1 MKNYLILFTIL
12 LLNSTV
18 KSQCNGTEP
27 AFDLGNDTVL
37 CVGQS
42 LTLSAAPGY
51 DYYNWTNGSFQT
63 STVVS
68 ANGTYAVTA
77 GILGQNLVLNGSF
90 QGGTTAASNNFTT
103 AYFPGT
109 GGTYGL
115 LSNQGQFAIATSP
128 SLTHNNFINC
138 PDHTTGTGNMLVAN
152 GASIANTN
160 VWTQTI
166 AVTPNTDYLFSFW
179 QMNVL
184 NSPQVSNLQLFINN
198 VPISS
203 IVPTP
208 TTACSWVENSGNWNS
223 SGATQAI
230 LSIFNQSTVNSGNDF
245 AIDDVY
251 FAPICIVTDSI
262 AVSYDTIQVN
272 AGADILFCANESE
285 NLLGSANVPVSSY
298 AWSSGQTTPQITPL
312 TAGTYTLTG
321 TSLNGCTA
329 TDNVNVV
336 ITPMNWN
343 INDILI
349 GNTECNQNNGYVSVL
364 TSGTFQVPAF
374 YNWTGPGPNSTNFI
388 NASVWDNLS
397 IGWYYLSIESNGCF
411 RYDSV
416 EVLPNNPP
424 SVTLSAAPLSGNYPL
439 TVGFQS
445 TSQNANL
452 FEWDFGNGTS
462 FLDSNLTNQT
472 QVYTSAGVYT
482 AMVIAVNGECS
493 DTAFVT
499 ITVTS
504 PPIDPIDPVEP
515 IIPVPVSLETANVFT
530 PNNDGINDAYVFK
543 LENIVELDLQI
554 LNRWGLLMYTS
565 SAINASWNG
574 ESISG
579 IPADDGVYFY
589 IFKAK
594 GIQGELFDGHG
605 FIQLIR

>member
-1 MKNYLILFTIL
+1 MKHFLIFLTIL
-12 LLNSTV
+12 LLNLSV

-27 AFDLGNDTVL
+27 TFDLGNDTVL

-77 GILGQNLVLNGSF
+77 GILGQNLVLNGTF

-128 SLTHNNFINC
+128 SLTHINFNNC

-166 AVTPNTDYLFSFW
+166 TVTPNTDYLFSFW

-184 NSPQVSNLQLFINN
+184 NAPQVSNLQLFINN
-198 VPISS
+198 VAISA

-208 TTACSWVENSGNWNS
+208 TSACSWIENSGSWNS
-223 SGATQAI
+223 LGATQAI
-230 LSIFNQSTVNSGNDF
+230 LSIVNQSTVNSGNDF
-245 AIDDVY
+245 AIDDIY
-251 FAPICIVTDSI
+251 FAAICIATDSI
-262 AVSYDTIQVN
+262 TVSYDTIQVN

-285 NLLGSANVPVSSY
+285 NLLGSANAPVSSY

-329 TDNVNVV
+329 TDDVNVV

-349 GNTECNQNNGYVSVL
+349 GNTECNQNNGYVSAL

-472 QVYTSAGVYT
+472 QVYTAAGVYT

-504 PPIDPIDPVEP
+504 PPIDPVDPVEP

-530 PNNDGINDAYVFK
+530 PNNDGINDVYVFK

-565 SAINASWNG
+565 SSVNATWNG

-594 GIQGELFDGHG
+594 GVQGELFDGHG

>member
-1 MKNYLILFTIL
+1 
-12 LLNSTV
+12 
-18 KSQCNGTEP
+18 
-27 AFDLGNDTVL
+27 
-37 CVGQS
+37 
-42 LTLSAAPGY
+42 
-51 DYYNWTNGSFQT
+51 
-63 STVVS
+63 
-68 ANGTYAVTA
+68 
-77 GILGQNLVLNGSF
+77 
-90 QGGTTAASNNFTT
+90 
-103 AYFPGT
+103 
-109 GGTYGL
+109 
-115 LSNQGQFAIATSP
+115 
-128 SLTHNNFINC
+128 
-138 PDHTTGTGNMLVAN
+138 
-152 GASIANTN
+152 
-160 VWTQTI
+160 
-166 AVTPNTDYLFSFW
+166 
-179 QMNVL
+179 
-184 NSPQVSNLQLFINN
+184 
-198 VPISS
+198 
-203 IVPTP
+203 
-208 TTACSWVENSGNWNS
+208 
-223 SGATQAI
+223 
-230 LSIFNQSTVNSGNDF
+230 
-245 AIDDVY
+245 
-251 FAPICIVTDSI
+251 
-262 AVSYDTIQVN
+262 
-272 AGADILFCANESE
+272 
-285 NLLGSANVPVSSY
+285 
-298 AWSSGQTTPQITPL
+298 
-312 TAGTYTLTG
+312 
-321 TSLNGCTA
+321 
-329 TDNVNVV
+329 
-336 ITPMNWN
+336 MNWN

-472 QVYTSAGVYT
+472 QVYTTAGVYT

-504 PPIDPIDPVEP
+504 PPIDPIDPIEP

-530 PNNDGINDAYVFK
+530 PNNDGINDVYVFK

-565 SAINASWNG
+565 SAVTASWNG

-594 GIQGELFDGHG
+594 GVQGELFDGHG

>member
-12 LLNSTV
+12 LLNSSV

-27 AFDLGNDTVL
+27 VIDLGNDTVL

-42 LTLSAAPGY
+42 LTLSVAPGY

-109 GGTYGL
+109 GGSFGL

-128 SLTHNNFINC
+128 SLTHNNFVNC

-166 AVTPNTDYLFSFW
+166 AVTPNTNYLFSFW

-198 VPISS
+198 VPISG

-208 TTACSWVENSGNWNS
+208 TTSCSWIENSGNWNS
-223 SGATQAI
+223 LGATQAI
-230 LSIFNQSTVNSGNDF
+230 LSIVNQSTVGSGNDF
-245 AIDDVY
+245 AIDDIY
-251 FAPICIVTDSI
+251 FAPICIATDSI
-262 AVSYDTIQVN
+262 TVSYDTIQVN
-272 AGADILFCANESE
+272 AGEDILFCANESE

-298 AWSSGQTTPQITPL
+298 SWSSGQTTAQITPL

-364 TSGTFQVPAF
+364 TSGTFQVPPF
-374 YNWTGPGPNSTNFI
+374 YTWTGPGANSTNFI

-397 IGWYYLSIESNGCF
+397 IGWYYLTIQSNGCF

-416 EVLPNNPP
+416 QVLPNNPP
-424 SVTLSAAPLSGNYPL
+424 SITLSAAPLSGNYPL

-452 FEWDFGNGTS
+452 YEWDFGNGTS

-472 QVYTSAGVYT
+472 QVYTAAGVYT

-504 PPIDPIDPVEP
+504 PPIDPVDPIEP

-530 PNNDGINDAYVFK
+530 PNADGINDVYVFK

-565 SAINASWNG
+565 SSVNASWNG

-579 IPADDGVYFY
+579 IPAEDGVYFY

-594 GIQGELFDGHG
+594 GVQGELFDGHG
-605 FIQLIR
+605 FVQLIR